1 MENKNEIFTESDYEE
16 MLKDGTMTAEE
27 VELMKSAT
35 AIAGT
40 MDLLPDDATEV
51 LKKLEALTPSQTGE
65 EVSRIL
71 SLVQTDEKFFVQL
84 MTLAEIADSTDD
96 GVTATNDPLIT
107 ALSDEEYSN
116 VEKNFFESFANMSYE
131 KRKELIAMLN
141 SLTDAQK
148 ADLINQLKK

>member
-96 GVTATNDPLIT
+96 GVEATNDPLIT

-141 SLTDAQK
+141 NLTDAQK
-148 ADLINQLKK
+148 TDLINQLKK

>member
-35 AIAGT
+35 AIADT
-40 MDLLPDDATEV
+40 MAILPDDATEV
-51 LKKLEALTPSQTGE
+51 LKKLEALTPSQSGE

-71 SLVQTDEKFFVQL
+71 SLVQSDEKFFVQL
-84 MTLAEIADSTDD
+84 MTLAEIADSTND
-96 GVTATNDPLIT
+96 GVEATNDPLIT

-116 VEKNFFESFANMSYE
+116 VEKNFLENFASMSFE

-141 SLTDAQK
+141 GLTDAQK